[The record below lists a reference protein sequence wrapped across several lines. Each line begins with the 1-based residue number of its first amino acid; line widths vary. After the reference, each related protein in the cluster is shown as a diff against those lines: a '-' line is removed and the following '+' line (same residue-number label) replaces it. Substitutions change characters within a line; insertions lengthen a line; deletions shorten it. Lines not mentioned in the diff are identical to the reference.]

1 MLRIQKLYSPDQPLP
16 SLGEGEARVTVFVDG
31 YAYSIWW
38 SAEWDWLFSDP
49 THLMAGAMNICF
61 ATNACRLAKGEKK
74 TISRT
79 EEKELLGLLKDSLP
93 RTAQARRRGFG

>member
-1 MLRIQKLYSPDQPLP
+1 MTIQKLHSLDQPLP
-16 SLGEGEARVTVFVDG
+16 SLGEGEARITAYVDR
-31 YAYSIWW
+31 YAYAIWW

-61 ATNACRLAKGEKK
+61 ATNAYRLAKGEKR

-93 RTAQARRRGFG
+93 RTAEARRRGFG